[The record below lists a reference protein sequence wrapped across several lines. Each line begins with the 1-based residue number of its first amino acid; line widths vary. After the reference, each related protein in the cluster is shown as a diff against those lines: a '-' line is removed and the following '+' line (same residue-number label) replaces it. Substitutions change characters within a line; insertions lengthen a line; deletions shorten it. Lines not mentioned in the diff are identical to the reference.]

1 MLSYPQVPCYAS
13 QKSDIIKDMKNITQ
27 PLKLIA
33 LASILSI
40 GISYVSAW
48 TAPTVT
54 PPNGN
59 VAAPVNVGNTAQ
71 TKTGNLTANYLTAS
85 SESNAPVFKDTSDTS
100 YFLNPNG
107 DSVLANIYATR
118 ICFGADCKTAW
129 PSGGATYSAGNG
141 LSLSGTTFSIN
152 NTQAQA
158 RVSGNCAVGSSIR
171 VINADGTVSCQV
183 DSVGGGAETDPTV
196 PASVKDG
203 ISWTEV
209 SGKPIGFAD
218 GVDNTGGT
226 VVFGAH
232 FTPPLNNECNNMG
245 NCTCPNGAVQVG
257 TPGSFGGDTTSRMP
271 VCSYITI
278 Q

>member
-1 MLSYPQVPCYAS
+1 
-13 QKSDIIKDMKNITQ
+13 MKNIIQ
-27 PLKLIA
+27 PLKLITLA
-33 LASILSI
+33 LILSV

-59 VAAPVNVGNTAQ
+59 VSAPINVSVNSQIKA
-71 TKTGNLTANYLTAS
+71 GNLQADQLFAYS
-85 SESNAPVFKDTSDTS
+85 FKDASDNS
-100 YFLNPNG
+100 YFVKPNG
-107 DSVLANIYATR
+107 DSRVKKVIADT

-152 NTQAQA
+152 NTQTQA

-171 VINADGTVSCQV
+171 VINSDGTVSCQV
-183 DSVGGGAETDPTV
+183 DSVGGGSETDPTV

-203 ISWTEV
+203 TSWTEV
-209 SGKPIGFAD
+209 SGKPVGFAD

-226 VVFGAH
+226 IVFGAH
-232 FTPPLNNECNNMG
+232 FTPTTNNECNNGG
-245 NCTCPNGAVQVG
+245 NCTCPNGAVMVG
-257 TPGSFGGDTTSRMP
+257 TPGVFGGDYRSPMP